1 VKGLTYRVASLLL
14 ALSGA
19 ACTSGTETGNPPGEQ
34 AVTIMALERETTTQ
48 GLLLDEAW
56 LALHR
61 LSLVPCA
68 ADAAVIS
75 TVDYPIDLFA
85 DPPARAT
92 FETAVSDYCGV
103 RIEIAPSPSA
113 TPAELSGL
121 SAFVSGI
128 RSDDLPFELRSTL
141 TATLDLTTGGTP
153 LDAAHLV
160 LGVTPEHWFY
170 YADVHGAMTTP
181 DGIALIDADNNP
193 DVLAAFE
200 DATAVAIALYVD
212 ADGDGALTGGELTP
226 VATAH

>member
-1 VKGLTYRVASLLL
+1 MKGLTFRVAALLL
-14 ALSGA
+14 ALGGA

-48 GLLLDEAW
+48 ALSLGEAW

-68 ADAAVIS
+68 ADAAVVS
-75 TVDYPIDLFA
+75 TVDYPVDLFA

-113 TPAELSGL
+113 TPEELTGL
-121 SAFVSGI
+121 SAFISGT
-128 RSDDLPFELRSTL
+128 RSDDLPFEVRSTEQVTFDFDAG
-141 TATLDLTTGGTP
+141 TA

-160 LGVTPEHWFY
+160 LAVDPEPWFVD
-170 YADVHGAMTTP
+170 ADVHGATTTP

-193 DVLAAFE
+193 DILAAFE
-200 DATAVAIALYVD
+200 GDTALAIALYVD
-212 ADGDGALTGGELTP
+212 ADGDGALAGDELTP